1 MYKEGEGDIMDG
13 KFQYPVFM
21 KLSHPRR
28 PYPVPKKSPPSQN
41 QPHKH
46 PASIENLLW
55 HLKPQS
61 LNVVVV
67 LGPFQTLKKPHPLE
81 SLFGKGKTH
90 QKEKSPGLGVS
101 LLSS

>member
-1 MYKEGEGDIMDG
+1 MDG
-13 KFQYPVFM
+13 KFQYPLLM

-46 PASIENLLW
+46 PASIENRLW
-55 HLKPQS
+55 HFEATTPPCGCGFGLSP
-61 LNVVVV
+61 
-67 LGPFQTLKKPHPLE
+67 TLKKPHTLE